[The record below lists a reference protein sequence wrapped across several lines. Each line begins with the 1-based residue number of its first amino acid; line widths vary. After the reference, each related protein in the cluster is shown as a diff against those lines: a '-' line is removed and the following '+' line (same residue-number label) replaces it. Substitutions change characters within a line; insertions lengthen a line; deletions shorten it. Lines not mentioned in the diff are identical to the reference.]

1 MSTAEIALP
10 YARRYIET
18 REELKQNT
26 EEALQALRTMSPL
39 SEEFQAIWRRR
50 DELHL
55 RCRNEIAGLPF
66 YPDADRQFIF
76 NYIIQ
81 APDE

>member
-1 MSTAEIALP
+1 MSKAEIALP

-26 EEALQALRTMSPL
+26 EDLLQAVREMSAK
-39 SEEFQAIWRRR
+39 SEEFQALWRRR
-50 DELHL
+50 EDLYL
-55 RCRNEIAGLPF
+55 RCQNEIAGLPF
-66 YPDADRQFIF
+66 YPEADRQLIL
-76 NYIIQ
+76 NYII